1 MKNNIFLLVSFIV
14 LLISG
19 CNPDKKPME
28 ENVETLPQLVKKFYT
43 GTNKDWEAVFKVK
56 NKTSEKNS
64 KIWAEVFYRSP
75 KFISDA
81 IKSAQKEGPKI
92 ITAADKEIKKL
103 EALSSAKGDVTIPE
117 NEKALLVLVAK
128 IKDLVALSGLKG
140 NVALKSEKLAVLNT
154 QLSDAAKAISGV
166 IMDIET
172 QENAIKTADEEI
184 QKLRVTL
191 KIKEIEDAIKVA
203 ELSGTNAQTKITEAD
218 NKIAEANLNIS
229 LNLSIVNMEKYRKQK
244 SDNEKIKSDNE
255 KIRMDANTKVNVK
268 KRELRIAKEQLSSS
282 SSTFM
287 ENKNKAEME
296 KAKLES
302 QKKIYEDAKKLIED
316 KKKLF
321 VSGEYK
327 DGYYTAEKKK
337 LDDKKKALE
346 KKIAD
351 DKKTLKT
358 QKDRKA
364 AAPFENKEIA
374 KGQGDAFI
382 KKVVDAIKKE
392 APAIFPKMII
402 IKKVGAQYVAYSV
415 KHLKI

>member
-19 CNPDKKPME
+19 CESDKKVTE
-28 ENVETLPQLVKKFYT
+28 EYVETLPQLVKKFYT
-43 GTNKDWEAVFKVK
+43 GADKDWEAVFKVQ

-81 IKSAQKEGPKI
+81 IKTAQKEGPKI

-103 EALSSAKGDVTIPE
+103 EALSSVKGDITIPE

-128 IKDLVALSGLKG
+128 IAKYNKTAAEDVTFK
-140 NVALKSEKLAVLNT
+140 NQKLAVLNT

-203 ELSGTNAQTKITEAD
+203 ELSGTNAQTKITEAE

-255 KIRMDANTKVNVK
+255 KIRIDANTKVNMK

-296 KAKLES
+296 KAKLEN
-302 QKKIYEDAKKLIED
+302 QKKIYEDAKKLLED

-327 DGYYTAEKKK
+327 DGYYKAEKKK

>member
-81 IKSAQKEGPKI
+81 IKTAQKEGPKI

-128 IKDLVALSGLKG
+128 IAKYNKTAAEDVTFK
-140 NVALKSEKLAVLNT
+140 NQKLAVLNT

-166 IMDIET
+166 IMNIEI
-172 QENAIKTADEEI
+172 QENAIKAADKEI

-191 KIKEIEDAIKVA
+191 KIKEIEDAIKIA

-218 NKIAEANLNIS
+218 NKIAEAKLNIS

-255 KIRMDANTKVNVK
+255 EIRMDANKKVNMK

-302 QKKIYEDAKKLIED
+302 QKKIYEDAKKLLED

-402 IKKVGAQYVAYSV
+402 IKKVGAQYFAYSV

>member
-81 IKSAQKEGPKI
+81 IKSAEKEPAKI
-92 ITAADKEIKKL
+92 IKTADDEIKKL
-103 EALSSAKGDVTIPE
+103 EALSSVKGDITIPE

-128 IKDLVALSGLKG
+128 IAKYNKTAAEDVTFK
-140 NVALKSEKLAVLNT
+140 NQKLAVLNT

-255 KIRMDANTKVNVK
+255 KIRMDANTKVNMK
-268 KRELRIAKEQLSSS
+268 KRELQKAKAEVSLSSLHF
-282 SSTFM
+282 TM
-287 ENKNKAEME
+287 NKNKAEME

-302 QKKIYEDAKKLIED
+302 QKKIYEDAKKLLED